1 MIKFRSA
8 LDSIKPYIPGKP
20 IKEVKREL
28 GIEGDIIKLAS
39 NENPLGPSPKAV
51 EALMAAAGEINI
63 YPDDSNFYLRE
74 KISGIRHCSP
84 DCIMVGNGS
93 VEVLH
98 IAVSSVC
105 GESGTLVRSSRAFIM
120 SLISPRIMGADVV
133 SIDMKDYRHDHM
145 ALVSTVLKKNANV
158 LYIDNPTNPLGT
170 ILQKDEIMYILENTP
185 KSTMIILDEAYN
197 EYLDDNEKVEW
208 SKYIE
213 KYNNLVLLST
223 FSKIYGLAGLRIGY
237 MIANSSTIKKIGK
250 VRLPF
255 NVNRPAQEAAMAAL
269 DDRAF
274 IEKSRKMNNEGRK
287 FLSGEL
293 GAMGLETVES
303 HTNFITFKLPC
314 EADNVFRYMQKR
326 GVIARPLTNYGMK
339 EYMRVTIGTPGQNTM
354 FIEKLKEVLSE
365 IQ

>member
-1 MIKFRSA
+1 MKFRSA

-51 EALMAAAGEINI
+51 EALMKTAGEVNI
-63 YPDDSNFYLRE
+63 YPDDSNYYLRE
-74 KISGIRHCSP
+74 KIAGIRHCSP
-84 DCIMVGNGS
+84 NSIMVGNGS

-105 GESGTLVRSSRAFIM
+105 GADSTLVRSNRAFIM
-120 SLISPRIMGADVV
+120 SLISPRIMGAGVV
-133 SIDMKDYRHDHM
+133 SIDMKEFRHDYM
-145 ALVSTVLKKNANV
+145 ALVSTVLKNNAEV

-170 ILQKDEIMYILENTP
+170 ILSEEEIKYILENTP
-185 KSTMIILDEAYN
+185 QSTMIILDEAYN
-197 EYLDDNEKVEW
+197 EYLDANERVEW
-208 SKYIE
+208 SKYID
-213 KYNNLVLLST
+213 KYSNLVLLST

-255 NVNRPAQEAAMAAL
+255 NVNRPAQNAAMAAL
-269 DDRAF
+269 GDREF
-274 IEKSRKMNNEGRK
+274 IEKSRIMNNEGRK
-287 FLSGEL
+287 FLNGEL

-303 HTNFITFKLPC
+303 HTNFITFKLPV
-314 EADNVFRYMQKR
+314 EADNLFMHLQRG
-326 GVIARPLTNYGMK
+326 GVIARPLTNYGMN
-339 EYMRVTIGTPGQNTM
+339 EYMRVTIGTPEQNRL
-354 FIEKLKEVLSE
+354 FIEKLKEVMSE